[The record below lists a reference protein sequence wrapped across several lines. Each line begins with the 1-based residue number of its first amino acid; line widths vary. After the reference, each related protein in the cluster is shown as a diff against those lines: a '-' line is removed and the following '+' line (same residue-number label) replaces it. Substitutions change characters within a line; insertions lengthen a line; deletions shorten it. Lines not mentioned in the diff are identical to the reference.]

1 MKKNILCSV
10 IAAAIVMG
18 ASADDKVVVPDSTG
32 FKFTDVKVVKTT
44 PVKNQNKSGTCW
56 CFAGTSFFEDEI
68 MRKGGEESDLSEMM
82 TVRMC
87 YLAKADRYVRMYGS
101 TAFSP
106 GGSILDV
113 PYVWERYGAIP
124 EEVYNG
130 LGYGEDKHN
139 HGELHAVLSAYM
151 KSINANPNKKLSTAW
166 RKGLEGILDAY
177 FGKVPETFTYKGQ
190 TYTPQ
195 SYAKSLGIDVD
206 DYVAV
211 TSFTHHPFY
220 KPFVLEVA
228 DNWLWEQYQNV
239 KLDELKAI
247 VDNAIDNGY
256 SLVWAADVSEG
267 GFKWRKGYAVMPKE
281 KNKDDMEGTEL
292 SRWVQL
298 SEKDREKEKYDIK
311 GPVAEIEVTQELR
324 QEMFDRLE
332 TTDDHGMTIVGKAVD
347 QEGNRY
353 YKVKNSWDTNQ
364 LYNGYFYV
372 SEPYFLAKTLSIL
385 VNKEAVPKDIAKKIN
400 L

>member
-228 DNWLWEQYQNV
+228 DN
-239 KLDELKAI
+239 
-247 VDNAIDNGY
+247 
-256 SLVWAADVSEG
+256 
-267 GFKWRKGYAVMPKE
+267 
-281 KNKDDMEGTEL
+281 
-292 SRWVQL
+292 
-298 SEKDREKEKYDIK
+298 
-311 GPVAEIEVTQELR
+311 
-324 QEMFDRLE
+324 
-332 TTDDHGMTIVGKAVD
+332 
-347 QEGNRY
+347 
-353 YKVKNSWDTNQ
+353 
-364 LYNGYFYV
+364 
-372 SEPYFLAKTLSIL
+372 
-385 VNKEAVPKDIAKKIN
+385 
-400 L
+400 